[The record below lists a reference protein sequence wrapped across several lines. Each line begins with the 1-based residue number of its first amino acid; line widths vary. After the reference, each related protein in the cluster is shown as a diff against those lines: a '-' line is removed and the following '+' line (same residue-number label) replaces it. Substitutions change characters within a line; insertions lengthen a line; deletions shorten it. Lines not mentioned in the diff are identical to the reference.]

1 MSQYDLPGLHEF
13 LLHTPEQGLRK
24 MLVDGK
30 PMTETHLNLMLKI
43 VRSCK
48 VEDFS
53 NHCDKEDFPKLK
65 MGPAEQ
71 KIKEK
76 FWKDCMQAFQAR
88 GLLNPA
94 LPQKVLPQKI
104 AA

>member
-1 MSQYDLPGLHEF
+1 MSQYDLPGLYEF
-13 LLHTPEQGLRK
+13 LVHTPEQGLRK
-24 MLVDGK
+24 MLVDNK
-30 PMTETHLNLMLKI
+30 PMTEAHFNLMLKI

-48 VEDFS
+48 VDDFA
-53 NHCDKEDFPKLK
+53 NHCDKEDFPKVK

-76 FWKDCMQAFQAR
+76 FWKDCMQAFQSR

-94 LPQKVLPQKI
+94 LPTKI

>member
-1 MSQYDLPGLHEF
+1 MSQYDLVGLYDF
-13 LLHTPEQGLRK
+13 LQQTPEQGLRK

-30 PMTETHLNLMLKI
+30 PMTEAHFNLMVKI
-43 VRSCK
+43 VRGCNAA
-48 VEDFS
+48 DFAA
-53 NHCDKEDFPKLK
+53 HADKADFPKIK
-65 MGPAEQ
+65 FGPSEV

-76 FWKDCMQAFQAR
+76 FWADCFQTFKAR

-94 LPQKVLPQKI
+94 APGK

>member
-1 MSQYDLPGLHEF
+1 MSQYDLPGLYEF
-13 LLHTPEQGLRK
+13 LAHTPEQGLRK

-30 PMTETHLNLMLKI
+30 PMTESHFNLLLKV
-43 VRSCK
+43 VRGCQVK
-48 VEDFS
+48 DFCS
-53 NHCDKEDFPKLK
+53 HCEKEDFPKVK

-71 KIKEK
+71 KIKDR
-76 FWKDCMQAFQAR
+76 FWKDCMQAFQNR

-94 LPQKVLPQKI
+94 MPVK